1 VQRAAS
7 RPLGTIEARASLAI
21 SWSAGPVTQC
31 FWEYAE
37 MDQLNPRAIMRE
49 RLCGGNPEAAAAFA
63 QVFGD
68 TSVLLDHL
76 LSKCSNAAILA
87 LY

>member
-1 VQRAAS
+1 
-7 RPLGTIEARASLAI
+7 
-21 SWSAGPVTQC
+21 
-31 FWEYAE
+31 
-37 MDQLNPRAIMRE
+37 MDQLDPRAIMRE
-49 RLCGGNPEAAAAFA
+49 LCGGNPEAAAAFA
-63 QVFGD
+63 QVFGE